1 MFEKTNATVA
11 LDLLYMNMNIYMN
24 MLYMN
29 MYHAN
34 ISNHN

>member
-1 MFEKTNATVA
+1 MFEKTNPTVA